1 MSEGN
6 GTEDLGDQLR
16 SIKKPNKGKKAPKG
30 VIKWWKQL
38 SKSHKALT
46 MGLAVGLVGVGI
58 FGKIYM
64 DMNTT
69 LGAMQ
74 QEVVVQEVRKE
85 EVDIGECEPV
95 SILLIGVDN
104 GAFGRGVDA
113 GRADT
118 IMVLTINPDTKE
130 TQLLSIPRDTYVT
143 LHDSGEKDKIN
154 HSYAYGGVENTINTV
169 QDYLDIPI
177 DYYISVNMS
186 GLVGVID
193 AIGGIEVT
201 SDFAFD
207 FWDSGQ
213 SFSFKEGEIHLT
225 GDEALGFA
233 RMRKEDP
240 EGDTGRQKRQQK
252 VIEGVMKKALSL
264 DSIANYG
271 DILATLSDNVKT
283 NLTMQ
288 ELIKLQRGYLPAFES
303 LNKIVISD
311 YVPTYIDEIY
321 YSVVP
326 DAELL
331 AISSTLRNSLGLT
344 EEDFASIVGESSSL
358 TSGSSSLSKLAE
370 SSAAVESSISRAVVE
385 KTYEDTLRE
394 SIASSIASETTASS
408 IKYQQESIAEATKTA
423 QLKASLEAESIK
435 KANAESTSI
444 KLANEQIVAESI
456 RLANEKAKAEAEANS
471 ILEAQKASDALK
483 ESLYSE
489 SISSSVVESSSES
502 SIN

>member
-1 MSEGN
+1 
-6 GTEDLGDQLR
+6 
-16 SIKKPNKGKKAPKG
+16 
-30 VIKWWKQL
+30 
-38 SKSHKALT
+38 
-46 MGLAVGLVGVGI
+46 
-58 FGKIYM
+58 
-64 DMNTT
+64 
-69 LGAMQ
+69 
-74 QEVVVQEVRKE
+74 
-85 EVDIGECEPV
+85 
-95 SILLIGVDN
+95 
-104 GAFGRGVDA
+104 
-113 GRADT
+113 
-118 IMVLTINPDTKE
+118 
-130 TQLLSIPRDTYVT
+130 
-143 LHDSGEKDKIN
+143 
-154 HSYAYGGVENTINTV
+154 
-169 QDYLDIPI
+169 
-177 DYYISVNMS
+177 
-186 GLVGVID
+186 
-193 AIGGIEVT
+193 
-201 SDFAFD
+201 
-207 FWDSGQ
+207 
-213 SFSFKEGEIHLT
+213 
-225 GDEALGFA
+225 
-233 RMRKEDP
+233 
-240 EGDTGRQKRQQK
+240 
-252 VIEGVMKKALSL
+252 MKKALSL

-471 ILEAQKASDALK
+471 ILAAQKASDALK
-483 ESLYSE
+483 ESLANE
-489 SISSSVVESSSES
+489 SSANSSSVGSETS
-502 SIN
+502 IESIN